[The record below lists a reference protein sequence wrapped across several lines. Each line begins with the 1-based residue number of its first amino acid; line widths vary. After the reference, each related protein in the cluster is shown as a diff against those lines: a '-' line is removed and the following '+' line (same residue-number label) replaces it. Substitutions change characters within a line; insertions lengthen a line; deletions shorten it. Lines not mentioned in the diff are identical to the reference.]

1 MRIKFLEFDFL
12 GGFKLS
18 VSCKSKLDKTLI
30 FLIKPVLP
38 GPRHVDIL
46 HSTLSS
52 IPGWNHLGALLPEA
66 RLHLEVCCGLLGVV
80 PHLLPQARAPPPRPA
95 LFASV
100 TGVSHLGVNRPQPG
114 VSGKLLEKC
123 SVLNNRS

>member
-12 GGFKLS
+12 GGFKLNL
-18 VSCKSKLDKTLI
+18 CHPHT
-30 FLIKPVLP
+30 
-38 GPRHVDIL
+38 DIL
-46 HSTLSS
+46 HSTFSLSS

-66 RLHLEVCCGLLGVV
+66 RLHLEVVCGLLGVA
-80 PHLLPQARAPPPRPA
+80 PHLLAQARAPPPSLLVLARA
-95 LFASV
+95 
-100 TGVSHLGVNRPQPG
+100 TEVSHLGASRPQPG